1 MTEAEENRNR
11 FRELI
16 ARGTPTAVAGA
27 ACNYTE
33 RTAQEYRRQDRAE
46 IRALAV
52 EALTEH
58 VPIAVREL
66 LKLATNSVSDAV
78 KLNAINRILAADGLD
93 VVQRHEIRE
102 LSDQALDNQLLQACG
117 GDQSKVDAILD
128 ILGK

>member
-1 MTEAEENRNR
+1 MTEAEDNRAR

-16 ARGTPTAVAGA
+16 ARGTPTAVAA
-27 ACNYTE
+27 TACNYSE
-33 RTAQEYRRQDRAE
+33 RTGQEYRRQDRLE

-58 VPIAVREL
+58 VPVAVQEL
-66 LKLATNSVSDAV
+66 LRLATNSVSDAV

-102 LSDQALDNQLLQACG
+102 LSDQALDDQLLQACG
-117 GDQSKVDAILD
+117 GDKSKVAAILD